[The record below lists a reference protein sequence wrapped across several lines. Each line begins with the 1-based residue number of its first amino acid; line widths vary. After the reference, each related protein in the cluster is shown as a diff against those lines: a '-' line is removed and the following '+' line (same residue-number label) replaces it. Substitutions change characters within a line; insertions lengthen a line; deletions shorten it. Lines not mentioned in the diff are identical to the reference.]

1 MYDQYTKQLMPEAL
15 EKVSVN
21 LEVNDSETNVK
32 SLDKHLGN
40 TLRHIRLDN
49 GLTIAEVANRAALSR
64 GMLSKIENGL
74 TSPSLEKLEHLANAL
89 GVTLSKLF
97 NDYDTPRGGA
107 QYVKSGEGM
116 EVVRRGTKSGHTYHL
131 LAYDQGPN
139 KLFEPF
145 LISLEEESEVFAPFE
160 HSGTEFIYMLE
171 GKLEYTVGDE
181 RFILHPGDSLT
192 FNAEQPHRPEAKLQM
207 PIRYLAIIYY
217 DSLDTMDL
225 DL

>member
-1 MYDQYTKQLMPEAL
+1 MNDTFDLANNE
-15 EKVSVN
+15 VSP
-21 LEVNDSETNVK
+21 K

-49 GLTIAEVANRAALSR
+49 GLTIAEVANRAGVSR

-97 NDYDTPRGGA
+97 NDYDTPKGGA
-107 QYVKSGEGM
+107 QYVKNGEGL

-131 LAYDQGPN
+131 LAYDQGPK

-145 LISLEEESEVFAPFE
+145 LISLEEESEVFSPFE

-171 GKLEYTVGDE
+171 GRLEYTVGDE
-181 RFILHPGDSLT
+181 QYVLEPGDSLT
-192 FNAEQPHRPEAKLQM
+192 FDAEIPHRPEAKLQM
-207 PIRYLAIIYY
+207 PILYLAIIYY
-217 DSLDTMDL
+217 DSLDGMDN
-225 DL
+225 DLSN